1 MPVCGEKSANKL
13 HATAA
18 RTGHR
23 QGTAMR
29 ANEVAAQGEGGAEEM
44 AEVED
49 EVDRAAA
56 ELWGISEQEL
66 GAIKEAL
73 AEL

>member
-1 MPVCGEKSANKL
+1 
-13 HATAA
+13 
-18 RTGHR
+18 
-23 QGTAMR
+23 MR